1 MKAAWNYCKKIR
13 INVPSLQLVVEYTF
27 VLTEDEKIIFLKMKG
42 WKKLKEVTNKI
53 KRSDEGL
60 YFQVVISWRIQES
73 VSLDG

>member
-1 MKAAWNYCKKIR
+1 MEAAWNYCKKIR